1 MAGDN
6 GFYVLMKTPPR
17 KDGVPLY
24 WTGVGWHSNIDEA
37 ALFRHAGFAAEY
49 ARKRGWKL
57 TSDHPYDPRA
67 HLLAVPVFPQI
78 PCPKIGFIR

>member
-6 GFYVLMKTPPR
+6 GFYVLMKTPSR

-57 TSDHPYDPRA
+57 KGDHPHDPRA

>member
-6 GFYVLMKTPPR
+6 GFYVLERTTSR
-17 KDGVPLY
+17 KDGVLMY
-24 WTGVGWHSNIDEA
+24 WTGVGWHSSLDEA

-57 TSDHPYDPRA
+57 TSDHPYNPKA
-67 HLLAVPVFPQI
+67 HTLVAPVFPQVSN
-78 PCPKIGFIR
+78 PKIGFIR

>member
-6 GFYVLMKTPPR
+6 GFYVLEKPSR
-17 KDGVPLY
+17 KGSVPMY
-24 WTGVGWHSNIDEA
+24 WTGVGWHSNLDEA

-57 TSDHPYDPRA
+57 ASDHPYDPRA
-67 HLLAVPVFPQI
+67 HLLVAPVFPQI